1 MLKLVLISGKA
12 ESGKDTVA
20 KIIENKVNNKFAV
33 ITPHI
38 ADKVKSIAKED
49 FGWDGI
55 KDEKGRALLQL
66 IGDGGRQYN
75 PNIWVNHFL
84 RFLHFSKALNNS
96 KGVKALILIPDVR
109 YKNEVIKLVEWGN
122 ENEIQVFKVRVE
134 RPNYTNKLTE
144 EQRKNSSE
152 TDLDN
157 CEFWDF
163 KVIND
168 STLENLYKTVDKM
181 LEVMEIGYK
190 S

>member
-75 PNIWVNHFL
+75 PNIWINYFL
-84 RFLHFSKALNNS
+84 EFLNNLKES
-96 KGVKALILIPDVR
+96 STLVLIPDVR

-122 ENEIQVFKVRVE
+122 EKEIQVFRVRVE
-134 RPNYTNKLTE
+134 RPNYTNKLTK

-157 CEFWDF
+157 CGFWDF

-168 STLENLYKTVDKM
+168 STLENLDKTVDKM
-181 LEVMEIGYK
+181 LGVMEIGYK

>member
-12 ESGKDTVA
+12 ESGKDTIA

-38 ADKVKSIAKED
+38 ADKVKSVAKED

-55 KDEKGRALLQL
+55 KNERGRALLQL

-75 PNIWVNHFL
+75 PNIWINHFL
-84 RFLHFSKALNNS
+84 EFLNNFKES
-96 KGVKALILIPDVR
+96 DTLVLIPDVR

-122 ENEIQVFKVRVE
+122 ENKIQVFKVRVE

-157 CEFWDF
+157 CGFWDF

-168 STLENLYKTVDKM
+168 STLENLDKTIDKM
-181 LEVMEIGYK
+181 LGVMEIGYK

>member
-20 KIIENKVNNKFAV
+20 KIIENKVNNKFAI

-75 PNIWVNHFL
+75 PNIWINHFL
-84 RFLHFSKALNNS
+84 EFLNNLKES
-96 KGVKALILIPDVR
+96 NTLVLIPDVR

-122 ENEIQVFKVRVE
+122 EKEIQVFRVRVE

-144 EQRKNSSE
+144 GQRKNSSE

-157 CEFWDF
+157 CGFWDF

-168 STLENLYKTVDKM
+168 STLENLDKTVDKM
-181 LEVMEIGYK
+181 LGVMEIGYK

>member
-75 PNIWVNHFL
+75 PNIWINHFL
-84 RFLHFSKALNNS
+84 EFLNNLKES
-96 KGVKALILIPDVR
+96 NTLVLIPDVR

-122 ENEIQVFKVRVE
+122 EKEIQVFRVRVE
-134 RPNYTNKLTE
+134 RPNYTNKLNE

-157 CEFWDF
+157 RGFWDF

-168 STLENLYKTVDKM
+168 STLENLDKTVDKM
-181 LEVMEIGYK
+181 LGVMEIGYK

>member
-20 KIIENKVNNKFAV
+20 KIIESKVSNKFAV
-33 ITPHI
+33 AIPHI

-49 FGWDGI
+49 FGWNGI
-55 KDEKGRALLQL
+55 KDGKGRALLQL

-75 PNIWVNHFL
+75 PNIWINHFL
-84 RFLHFSKALNNS
+84 EFLNNF
-96 KGVKALILIPDVR
+96 KENNTLVLIPDVR

-122 ENEIQVFKVRVE
+122 EKEIQVFKVRVE

-157 CEFWDF
+157 CGFWDF

-168 STLENLYKTVDKM
+168 STLENLDKTVDKM